1 MATTNIISVMADPST
16 GMQIPTVGRVVTIT
30 LMMLTTIVLAFCITR
45 RTTSINNW
53 RRMQVPQWLVL
64 AIYTDSLLFIITTA
78 ILTKSY
84 NINEDVR
91 ICDGAILLCKSTFV
105 SSSIK
110 EASANEKSGI
120 LCYMS
125 TKVLLYYFLVEKV
138 FIIRNP
144 WESRLKDKLYL
155 FNVFGV
161 ILPYVILVIL
171 SFVQRIAYIGKDGK
185 CVIGINK
192 DILFPLTS
200 FEIVLNIY
208 LTFLF
213 LAPLKKLY
221 GGESTQNSQSESKIA
236 LKTMAM
242 RTFIGSCCTLI
253 STAVN
258 LGVLAGLEGEKGWI
272 CLMLCNLDILF
283 AVSVLHWATSLDK
296 RISDTPTVA
305 TKEGTVMTEGER
317 TTRQGSCVSNKG
329 LRSMTGMQRKGSV
342 ALTWEDME
350 LNSYDFAE
358 DKLGEISEE
367 TTEVAPKDVKD
378 VV

>member
-1 MATTNIISVMADPST
+1 
-16 GMQIPTVGRVVTIT
+16 
-30 LMMLTTIVLAFCITR
+30 
-45 RTTSINNW
+45 
-53 RRMQVPQWLVL
+53 
-64 AIYTDSLLFIITTA
+64 
-78 ILTKSY
+78 
-84 NINEDVR
+84 
-91 ICDGAILLCKSTFV
+91 
-105 SSSIK
+105 
-110 EASANEKSGI
+110 
-120 LCYMS
+120 
-125 TKVLLYYFLVEKV
+125 
-138 FIIRNP
+138 
-144 WESRLKDKLYL
+144 
-155 FNVFGV
+155 
-161 ILPYVILVIL
+161 
-171 SFVQRIAYIGKDGK
+171 
-185 CVIGINK
+185 
-192 DILFPLTS
+192 
-200 FEIVLNIY
+200 
-208 LTFLF
+208 
-213 LAPLKKLY
+213 LY

-367 TTEVAPKDVKD
+367 TTEIAPKDVKD

>member
-91 ICDGAILLCKSTFV
+91 ICDGAILLCKSTFI

-161 ILPYVILVIL
+161 ILPYVVLVIL
-171 SFVQRIAYIGKDGK
+171 SFVYRIAYIGKDGK

-236 LKTMAM
+236 LKTMDM